1 MTFRVRPAVLA
12 DVPGILD
19 IYNHAV
25 LHTTATYD
33 LEPVSLDSRLSWF
46 SARQQSGFPVLVAEG
61 EGAEV
66 LGFASYGPFREK
78 AGYAATVEH
87 SVYVREGHQGAGL
100 GRALMTPLI
109 AAAREQGLHVMLGGI
124 DADNAGSLAF
134 HRRLGFEEVAH
145 FRQVGRKFGRWLDV
159 VFMQLTLD

>member
-33 LEPVSLDSRLSWF
+33 LEPVSLDSRLAWF
-46 SARQQSGFPVLVAEG
+46 GARQQAGFPILVAEG
-61 EGAEV
+61 EGGAAV

-78 AGYAATVEH
+78 AGYNATVEH
-87 SVYVREGHQGAGL
+87 SV
-100 GRALMTPLI
+100 
-109 AAAREQGLHVMLGGI
+109 
-124 DADNAGSLAF
+124 
-134 HRRLGFEEVAH
+134 
-145 FRQVGRKFGRWLDV
+145 
-159 VFMQLTLD
+159 